1 MNAAANKE
9 PTPPAML
16 KNYFK
21 SGLRSLT
28 KNKLSSAINILGL
41 ALAVGCCL
49 VVFQFIDFSMHFDNF
64 NHKLD
69 HLFVIERVAEKN
81 GGEQLW
87 GNSPSPMGPMLK
99 AEFPQIK
106 NSTRVNYT
114 GVIIKQGD
122 NVFREN
128 IAFVDDA
135 FYQMF
140 DYPVKWGK
148 KQQFTDAD
156 GIVLSEQLSTAFFGK
171 ENPVGKTLAVR
182 FYKNG
187 QETIENCTVK
197 GVFEKDPDEASW
209 NFSALVP
216 YSKMMALGM
225 DRPGDWNQ
233 SSSITFLEATD
244 EASLDPIKN
253 QSKKF
258 LQLYNAANTDDK
270 IVGFNY
276 QPLKTMNFHSYKVEN
291 QRFNSTHIAAYIMLF
306 VIAISTLLLV
316 YFNYMNI
323 AMASAA
329 TRLKEI
335 GVRKV
340 MGSNRRQ
347 IIVQFIL
354 ENLILCTIAVGVG
367 LLLAKFFF
375 LPWFRQIIPIDL
387 SKNLF
392 NNYRT
397 WAALLIL
404 IIISALSGAAYP
416 AIYISA
422 FKPVNILKGNSKM
435 GSRNRFRKSLL
446 GFQFFLTF
454 LTLSIAMAFVRET
467 KQIKARPWGYD
478 PADNVVVT
486 LDKTASFDAFKGE
499 LQNSNKV
506 RSVTGSVQPLGQW
519 TRQLLIKA
527 EGKDET
533 VQSLSALPGFA
544 TQLGIPITRGRD
556 LNPQFPLDQTDA
568 VLVNQAFLK
577 QMRWTT
583 GVGKNITYQNH
594 HYQVVGDVNDF
605 HFQDFKTP
613 VVPLLILGC
622 KPADVAY
629 VYAKTSSGLFSN
641 AHTAVGAA
649 WKKVNPNLP
658 FEYHYQDLVFDD
670 YFRGFVQVSQV
681 TGAASVIM
689 VVICISGIF
698 GLALLILGKKMKEI
712 SVRKVL
718 GAGMTSI
725 VYLINREFL
734 YAIGFALLFGLPL
747 SWWLTSLLF
756 SVIAPESSVSV
767 LPLILSFLSLLAMT
781 AISVSWHI
789 FKAHTSNPTRY
800 LKDE

>member
-1 MNAAANKE
+1 MI
-9 PTPPAML
+9 
-16 KNYFK
+16 KNFFTL
-21 SGLRSLT
+21 GLRSLA
-28 KNKLSSAINILGL
+28 KNKFSTAINILGL

-49 VVFQFIDFSMHFDNF
+49 VVFQFIDFSVHFDNF

-81 GGEQLW
+81 GNKKLW
-87 GNSPSPMGPMLK
+87 GNSPAPMGPMLK

-106 NSTRVNYT
+106 NMARVNYS

-128 IAFVDDA
+128 VAFVDDA

-148 KQQFTDAD
+148 QQMFTDED

-171 ENPVGKTLAVR
+171 ENPVGKNLNVR

-187 QETIENCTVK
+187 QEMIENLVVK
-197 GVFEKDPDEASW
+197 GVFEKAPDEASW

-216 YSKMMALGM
+216 YSKMTALGM
-225 DRPGDWNQ
+225 DRPGDWSQ
-233 SSSITFLEATD
+233 TSSITFLEATN
-244 EASLDPIKN
+244 ESALQPIKL

-258 LQLYNAANTDDK
+258 LDLYNAVNTDNK

-276 QPLKTMNFHSYKVEN
+276 QPLKTMNFHSYKVEIN
-291 QRFNSTHIAAYIMLF
+291 HFNSTHIAAYIMLL

-340 MGSNRRQ
+340 MGSTRRQ
-347 IIVQFIL
+347 IIFQFIF
-354 ENLILCTIAVGVG
+354 ENLVLCVIAVGLG
-367 LLLAKFFF
+367 LILAKFLF
-375 LPWFRQIIPIDL
+375 LPWFMQIAPVDL
-387 SKNLF
+387 TKNLF

-397 WAALLIL
+397 WGSLLALVV
-404 IIISALSGAAYP
+404 ISAVSGAAYP
-416 AIYISA
+416 AFYISA
-422 FKPVNILKGNSKM
+422 FKPVNIMKGNSKM

-454 LTLSIAMAFVRET
+454 LTLSIALAFVRET
-467 KQIKARPWGYD
+467 KQIKARPWGYE

-499 LQNSNKV
+499 LQNNNRM
-506 RSVTGSVQPLGQW
+506 RSVSGSVQPLGQW
-519 TRQLLIKA
+519 TRQLVIKA
-527 EGKDET
+527 DGNEET
-533 VQSLSALPGFA
+533 VQSISALPGFA
-544 TQLGIPITRGRD
+544 TQLGIPIIRGRD
-556 LNPQFPLDQTDA
+556 LSPLYPSDQTDA
-568 VLVNQAFLK
+568 ILVNQAFLK
-577 QMRWTT
+577 QMHWTS
-583 GVGKNITYQNH
+583 GIGKNIVYQNH
-594 HYQVVGDVNDF
+594 RYQIVGEVNDF
-605 HFQDFKTP
+605 HYQDFQTP
-613 VVPLLILGC
+613 VGPLLVLGC
-622 KPADVAY
+622 KTTDVAY
-629 VYAKTSSGLFSN
+629 VYVKTSPGLFSN
-641 AHTAVGAA
+641 AHTSVGAV

-681 TGAASVIM
+681 TGAASIIM

-718 GAGMTSI
+718 GAGMSHI
-725 VYLINREFL
+725 IYLINREFL
-734 YAIGFALLFGLPL
+734 YAIGFAILFGLPL
-747 SWWLTSLLF
+747 SWFLTSLLF
-756 SVIAPESSVSV
+756 SIIAPESSVST
-767 LPLILSFLSLLAMT
+767 LPLILAFLGLIAMT
-781 AISVSWHI
+781 AISISWHI
-789 FKAHTSNPTRY
+789 FKAHTSNPTKY

>member
-1 MNAAANKE
+1 
-9 PTPPAML
+9 ML

-21 SGLRSLT
+21 TGLRNLA

-49 VVFQFIDFSMHFDNF
+49 VVFQFLDFSMHFDNF
-64 NHKLD
+64 NRKLD
-69 HLFVIERVAEKN
+69 HLFVIERAAEKN
-81 GGEQLW
+81 GNEQLW
-87 GNSPSPMGPMLK
+87 GNSPAPMGPMLK

-106 NSTRVNYT
+106 NSARVNYT

-148 KQQFTDAD
+148 KQDFTAAD
-156 GIVLSEQLSTAFFGK
+156 GIVLSEELSKTFFGK
-171 ENPVGKTLAVR
+171 ENPVGKTLSVR
-182 FYKNG
+182 FSRNG
-187 QETIENCTVK
+187 QETIENFTIE
-197 GVFEKDPDEASW
+197 GVFEKQPDEASW
-209 NFSALVP
+209 NFQALVP
-216 YSKMMALGM
+216 YTKMAALGM
-225 DRPGDWNQ
+225 DRPGDWSQ
-233 SSSITFLEATD
+233 STTITFLEATD
-244 EASLDPIKN
+244 EASLEPIKR
-253 QSKKF
+253 QSKKY

-270 IVGFNY
+270 IVAFNY

-291 QRFNSTHIAAYIMLF
+291 NHFNSTHISAYIMLL

-340 MGSNRRQ
+340 MGSNRKQ

-354 ENLILCTIAVGVG
+354 ENLVLCTIAVGLG
-367 LLLAKFFF
+367 LLLAKYIF
-375 LPWFRQIIPIDL
+375 LPLFMQIIPVDL
-387 SKNLF
+387 AKDIF
-392 NNYRT
+392 TNYRT
-397 WAALLIL
+397 WTALLIL

-416 AIYISA
+416 AFYISA
-422 FKPVNILKGNSKM
+422 FKPVNIMKGNSKM

-446 GFQFFLTF
+446 GLQFFLTF
-454 LTLSIAMAFVRET
+454 LTLSIAIAFVRET

-499 LQNSNKV
+499 LQNNNKV
-506 RSVTGSVQPLGQW
+506 RSVSGSVQPLGQW
-519 TRQLLIKA
+519 TKQLVIKA
-527 EGKDET
+527 EGHDET
-533 VQSLSALPGFA
+533 VQSISALPGFA
-544 TQLGIPITRGRD
+544 TQLSIPITKGRD

-583 GVGKNITYQNH
+583 GIGKNITYQNH
-594 HYQVVGDVNDF
+594 RYQIVGEVNDF
-605 HFQDFKTP
+605 HYQDFQTP
-613 VVPLLILGC
+613 VGPLLILGC

-681 TGAASVIM
+681 TGAASLIM

-698 GLALLILGKKMKEI
+698 DLALLILGKKMKEI

-718 GAGMTSI
+718 GAGMGAI
-725 VYLINREFL
+725 IYLINKEFV
-734 YAIGFALLFGLPL
+734 YAIGFAMLVGLPL

-756 SVIAPESSVSV
+756 SVIAPESSVSA
-767 LPLILSFLSLLAMT
+767 LPLLLSFFSLIAMT
-781 AISVSWHI
+781 AISVFWHI
-789 FKAHTSNPTRY
+789 VKAHTSNPTRY

>member
-1 MNAAANKE
+1 
-9 PTPPAML
+9 ML